1 MAKPFPTFDLS
12 RTPDALRGWTEGR
25 PIDPTIRSEYS
36 NGDIASRARFTTA
49 LPKLLTFTYSY
60 LTYAEKE
67 IIADFE
73 DHIKI
78 GSSEFD
84 WRNPIT
90 GEDWEMRLT
99 GPINIGMESN
109 SNNLYYAK
117 VSMFGKQVEKMRV
130 ATIHVED
137 LGAGSD
143 IADRPIFV
151 NPKAVTI
158 ESVGILT
165 EGAPAGI
172 DDSNTAVLL
181 IEDDASNSIVTKTY
195 NTATQPPSSDYE
207 DLGNVDNASLNAGEH
222 LLFSFTQ
229 GATAN
234 MPAFSIIIEYYYT

>member
-12 RTPDALRGWTEGR
+12 RAPDALKGWTESR
-25 PIDPTIRSEYS
+25 PIDPTIRSEFA

-67 IIADFE
+67 IIADYE

-78 GSSEFD
+78 GSSKFD

-90 GEDWEMRLT
+90 NEDWEMRLIQ
-99 GPINIGMESN
+99 PIDISLESGCI
-109 SNNLYYAK
+109 NLYYAK
-117 VSMFGKQVEKMRV
+117 LSMFGKQVEKMRQ
-130 ATIHVED
+130 AIIRIED
-137 LGAGSD
+137 LAADAD
-143 IADRPIFV
+143 IANRPIFV
-151 NPKAVTI
+151 NPKTVTI

-172 DDSNTAVLL
+172 DNSNTAV
-181 IEDDASNSIVTKTY
+181 IAITDDASNSIVTKTY
-195 NTATQPPSSDYE
+195 NAATQPPSSDYE
-207 DLGNVDNASLNAGEH
+207 DLGNLDNASLNAGEH
-222 LLFSFTQ
+222 LLFSLTQ
-229 GATAN
+229 GTNAN

>member
-12 RTPDALRGWTEGR
+12 RAPDALKGWQEGR
-25 PIDPTIRSEYS
+25 PVDPTIRSEFA
-36 NGDIASRARFTTA
+36 NGDIASRARFTGT
-49 LPKLLTFTYSY
+49 LPKLLTYTYSF

-67 IIADFE
+67 IIAGFE
-73 DHIKI
+73 DHVKVG
-78 GSSEFD
+78 GSKFD

-90 GEDWEMRLT
+90 NEDWEMRLMA
-99 GPINIGMESN
+99 PIDKGMESG
-109 SNNLYYAK
+109 SIDLYYAK
-117 VSMFGKQVEKMRV
+117 ISMFGKQVQKMRV
-130 ATIHVED
+130 ATIHIED

-158 ESVGILT
+158 ESIGILT

-172 DDSNTAVLL
+172 DDDNTAVILV
-181 IEDDASNSIVTKTY
+181 EDDASNAIVTKTY

-222 LLFSFTQ
+222 LLFSLTQ
-229 GATAN
+229 GAAAN
-234 MPAFSIIIEYYYT
+234 MPAFSIVIEYYYT